1 MRHLTAGY
9 RSETSFNMSL
19 PEKLDDEA
27 RAELL
32 CYLVIGELVAMART
46 GSWLRTDHL
55 VESSR
60 IWLKAN
66 GTTCHW
72 QDRIA
77 LAAAAAELAPGILR
91 TFPLTTERS
100 LAPLFADGWR
110 LDYRSPIVCDIHRIC
125 VRFVAQ
131 K

>member
-1 MRHLTAGY
+1 
-9 RSETSFNMSL
+9 MSH

-32 CYLVIGELVAMART
+32 CYLVIGEFVAMART
-46 GSWLRTDHL
+46 DSWVRTDHL
-55 VESSR
+55 VEFSR
-60 IWLKAN
+60 IWLKGN

-77 LAAAAAELAPGILR
+77 LAGAAAELAPVLLR

-110 LDYRSPIVCDIHRIC
+110 LDYLSPIVCDIHRIC
-125 VRFVAQ
+125 VSFVAQ

>member
-1 MRHLTAGY
+1 
-9 RSETSFNMSL
+9 MSL
-19 PEKLDDEA
+19 PGRLDDEA

-66 GTTCHW
+66 GATCHW

-77 LAAAAAELAPGILR
+77 LAGAAAELAPGILR
-91 TFPLTTERS
+91 TFPLATERS
-100 LAPLFADGWR
+100 LAQLFADG
-110 LDYRSPIVCDIHRIC
+110 
-125 VRFVAQ
+125 
-131 K
+131 